1 MMAKTKAWGGRFGE
15 RTHRLVEEYT
25 ASIHFDRRLYRHDI
39 RGSIAHATMLSEVG
53 IIPAAEAKQIV
64 GGLEEILVEMD
75 RGVFVEDPALEDIH
89 MHVERRLIE
98 RIGDVGGKL
107 HTARS
112 RNDQIALD
120 LRLYLRD
127 EIDAIV
133 GELADLRRATLD
145 LAEAHLDT
153 ILPGYTHLQ
162 AAQPIRLA
170 HHLLAYDAMF
180 ARDAAR
186 LKDCRVRVNVLPLGA
201 GALAGTTFPINR
213 ARVAEL
219 LGFSTVA
226 ENSLDAVSDRDF
238 AVEFLADVALI
249 MVHLSRWS
257 EELILWSSAEFGF
270 IEIGDAF
277 TTGSSIM
284 PQKKNP
290 DVAEICRGKTGRV
303 VGDLVG
309 LLTILKGLPLT
320 YNRDMQEDKEGLFDA
335 VDSVRASLAVFA
347 AMLPTIRVNRDRMR
361 AAADRGYLEATDA
374 ADYLAARGL
383 PFRQAHE
390 VVGRLVRHCIE
401 KGARLTDLSLDE
413 FRQFSPLFG
422 ADIHPHLAIEACVER
437 RATPGGT
444 ARARV
449 VEALAAAHARLA
461 SENAG
466 TEATA
471 DGRR

>member
-1 MMAKTKAWGGRFGE
+1 
-15 RTHRLVEEYT
+15 VEDYT
-25 ASIHFDRRLYRHDI
+25 ASIRFDRRLYRHDI
-39 RGSIAHATMLSEVG
+39 RGSIAHATMLGEVG
-53 IIPAAEAKQIV
+53 IIPKAEAEKIV
-64 GGLEEILVEMD
+64 RGLGEILAEMD
-75 RGVFVEDPALEDIH
+75 RGAFVEDPALEDIH
-89 MHVERRLIE
+89 LHVERRLIDK
-98 RIGDVGGKL
+98 IGEIGGKL

-112 RNDQIALD
+112 RNDQVALD
-120 LRLYLRD
+120 LRLYLRE
-127 EIDAIV
+127 EIDKIV
-133 GELADLRRATLD
+133 GRLADLRRATLD
-145 LAEAHLDT
+145 FAEAHLDT

-170 HHLLAYDAMF
+170 HHLLAYDAML

-186 LKDCRVRVNVLPLGA
+186 LRDCRRRVDVLPLGA
-201 GALAGTTFPINR
+201 GALAGTTFPIDR

-219 LGFSTVA
+219 LGFPRLA

-238 AVEFLADVALI
+238 VAEFLAGAALI

-309 LLTILKGLPLT
+309 LLTTLKGLPLA
-320 YNRDMQEDKEGLFDA
+320 YNRDLQEDKEALFDA

-347 AMLPTIRVNRDRMR
+347 AMLPTIRASRERMR
-361 AAADRGYLEATDA
+361 AATERGFLEATDA

-390 VVGRLVRHCIE
+390 VVGELVRHCIA
-401 KGARLTDLSLDE
+401 KGARLPDLPLEE
-413 FRQFSPLFG
+413 FRRFSPLFG
-422 ADIHPHLAIEACVER
+422 PDIHGHLAIEACVER

-444 ARARV
+444 ARTRV
-449 VEALAAAHARLA
+449 IEALGAARARL
-461 SENAG
+461 
-466 TEATA
+466 EAE
-471 DGRR
+471 